1 METKDLNNPVQPE
14 LNLNSTQPVE
24 NANINEPSEDSIE
37 SEISNQ
43 EHETS
48 LLGDDS
54 SNTEQIKLEAFTK
67 EELVARA
74 VELHG
79 SHHLEDFGQE
89 IENIRAEFYKKHKQ
103 EVDQLRAQ
111 HEAAGEHA
119 EAFASTPDPLE
130 QKLKEIY
137 QEYKNKKHQHHIQQ
151 EREKDSNYEQKL
163 AIIEGIKDLV
173 NRQESLNNTFNE
185 FKELQQKW
193 HETGPVPQDKVR
205 DLYENY
211 NLSIEN
217 FYGYIKINK
226 ELRDLDLKKNLEAKV
241 DLCEKAEKLVLET
254 SIIKAFQTLQKY
266 HELWR
271 EIGPVPREKKDE
283 IWERFKEAT
292 TLINKKH
299 QEYFESMKEQLTK
312 NLEAKT
318 ELCEKAEALLKEAL
332 ETPKDWENKSNELIE
347 LQNIWKTIGFAPKK
361 ENTLIYERFRT
372 GCDDFFNAKRE
383 FFKHYKSD
391 QINNL
396 QLKTELCM
404 QAESMKESSDWKKTT
419 DEFIKIQKKWKDIGP
434 VPRKHSD
441 AIWKRFRSACD
452 YFFEQKSKFF
462 SHIDESQ
469 EENLT
474 KKKALIEEL
483 KQYQN
488 SEDSELNFKTLQD
501 FQHRWNE
508 IGHVPIADKET
519 INQEFR
525 SLINAHFDSL
535 NMDEFNKNIQKFRNK
550 LENYRSETSAQE
562 RINVERNKIINKI
575 KQLETDITLWENNI
589 GFFAKSK
596 KSDALIR
603 DFTHKI
609 ESSRKNIELLNKKL
623 DMIDEQSK

>member
-14 LNLNSTQPVE
+14 LNLDSTQPVE
-24 NANINEPSEDSIE
+24 NTNTSEPSEE
-37 SEISNQ
+37 NVELEINQ
-43 EHETS
+43 QENETS
-48 LLGDDS
+48 HSGDDS
-54 SNTEQIKLEAFTK
+54 ATETIKLEALTK

-74 VELHG
+74 VELSG
-79 SHHLEDFGQE
+79 SPHVEDFGQE

-111 HEAAGEHA
+111 HEATGGQPED
-119 EAFASTPDPLE
+119 FASTTDALE
-130 QKLKEIY
+130 HKLKEIY
-137 QEYKNKKHQHHIQQ
+137 LEYKNKKHQHHIQQ
-151 EREKDSNYEQKL
+151 EREKESNYEKKL

-241 DLCEKAEKLVLET
+241 ELCEKAEKLVLET

-266 HELWR
+266 HEMWR

-299 QEYFESMKEQLTK
+299 QEHFESMKEQLAK

-318 ELCEKAEALLKEAL
+318 ELCEKAEALLNEAI
-332 ETPKDWENKSNELIE
+332 ETPKDWESKSNELID
-347 LQNIWKTIGFAPKK
+347 LQDIWKTIGFAPKK
-361 ENTLIYERFRT
+361 ENSLIYERFRT
-372 GCDDFFNAKRE
+372 ACDNFFDAKRE

-396 QLKTELCM
+396 QLKTELCI
-404 QAESMKESSDWKKTT
+404 QAENLKESSDWKKTT
-419 DEFIKIQKKWKDIGP
+419 DEFIRIQKRWKEIGP

-441 AIWKRFRSACD
+441 TIWKRFRSACD
-452 YFFEQKSKFF
+452 YFFEQKKKFF
-462 SHIDESQ
+462 SHIDESH
-469 EENLT
+469 EENLAL
-474 KKKALIEEL
+474 KKALIEEL

-488 SEDSELNFKTLQD
+488 SEDSEANFKTLQD

-508 IGHVPIADKET
+508 IGHVPMADKEQ

-525 SLINAHFDSL
+525 NLINAHFDSL

-550 LENYRSETSAQE
+550 LENYRTDNGAYEK
-562 RINVERNKIINKI
+562 INLERNKIINKI
-575 KQLETDITLWENNI
+575 KQLENDITLWENNI